1 MLPVSDPRPP
11 ATTIIKTLKVRRK
24 VNIFGSMV
32 VRRLPSRAPPTPAK
46 NAPRQKEST
55 LTRNV
60 SMPMTLAAIS
70 SSRMALK
77 MLPKLLFRSFTRQ

>member
-1 MLPVSDPRPP
+1 MS
-11 ATTIIKTLKVRRK
+11 TLKVSRK

-32 VRRLPSRAPPTPAK
+32 VRRLPSSAPPTPAK

-55 LTRNV
+55 LVLKV
-60 SMPMTLAAIS
+60 SMPMTFAAIS

-77 MLPKLLFRSFTRQ
+77 MLPKLLPRSLTMQYRVMSSHP